1 MQLPLKT
8 VPFTERNLKT
18 ARPGFDSSQKNV
30 LLSNEFGTK
39 ATDRQTSHAP
49 PPLNPLEPGSGAMK
63 ILGATDENIRKASA
77 VVKAGGVV
85 IYPTE
90 TVYGLGC
97 APQIP
102 EAAKRVCFIKGR
114 ADKPL
119 PIACSDAEAA
129 RRIVEFNPAAER
141 LAERFWPGPLMLV
154 LPAKV
159 EYSIWVTHGAKTLG
173 VRVPDHDVA
182 RGLARLSGGAIMSTS
197 ANKAGEPTTTARA
210 RLGDGPALR
219 QEDVEDG
226 AGRRDLGEGLPVRHP
241 LRDDGV
247 GPLKP
252 LQEIA

>member
-1 MQLPLKT
+1 
-8 VPFTERNLKT
+8 
-18 ARPGFDSSQKNV
+18 
-30 LLSNEFGTK
+30 
-39 ATDRQTSHAP
+39 
-49 PPLNPLEPGSGAMK
+49 MK
-63 ILGATDENIRKASA
+63 ILGVTDENIRKAAA

-129 RRIVEFNPAAER
+129 RRIVEFNLAAER

-182 RGLARLSGGAIMSTS
+182 RGLARLSGGVIVSTS
-197 ANKAGEPTTTARA
+197 ANKAGEPTTTTASEA
-210 RLGDGPALR
+210 A
-219 QEDVEDG
+219 EKV
-226 AGRRDLGEGLPVRHP
+226 GEGVDLVLDGGPCPLTQPSTVLDLSGEHLWILRKGPVTSEQIKKA
-241 LRDDGV
+241 LSG
-247 GPLKP
+247 
-252 LQEIA
+252 